1 MELQLR
7 IKMNEKLYLRDP
19 ESTELGRR
27 IVKEAIVMIEAL
39 GFEEF
44 TFKKLAEAVGT
55 TEATIYRY
63 FENKHRLL
71 VYIIAWYWTWMEYLV
86 VYSINNLSSPEK
98 KINKV
103 IELLTG
109 PLTDNIGGDELDK
122 KALFNVVVWEVNKV
136 YLTKEVGVENRLKLF
151 KPYKDLCARIAGLF
165 AEHSPGYAYTHSLA
179 STLLET
185 AHLQYFFMQ
194 HLPALTDYGK
204 QKEVT
209 KLRKFLQHLVFSS
222 LNK

>member
-55 TEATIYRY
+55 TEASVYRY

-86 VYSINNLSSPEK
+86 VYNINNLSSPEK

-103 IELLTG
+103 IELLTS
-109 PLTDNIGGDELDK
+109 PLIDSIGGDELDK

-151 KPYKDLCARIAGLF
+151 KPYKDLCAKIASEF
-165 AEHSPGYAYTHSLA
+165 SAYNKKYAYPVSLS
-179 STLLET
+179 STVIET
-185 AHLQYFFMQ
+185 AHNQAYFAT
-194 HLPALTDYGK
+194 HLPRLTD
-204 QKEVT
+204 VT
-209 KLRKFLQHLVFSS
+209 AKNKKNYTCEFLETLVFKV
-222 LNK
+222 LA

>member
-44 TFKKLAEAVGT
+44 TFQKLAEAVGT
-55 TEATIYRY
+55 TEASVYRY

-86 VYSINNLSSPEK
+86 VYNINNLSSP
-98 KINKV
+98 
-103 IELLTG
+103 
-109 PLTDNIGGDELDK
+109 
-122 KALFNVVVWEVNKV
+122 
-136 YLTKEVGVENRLKLF
+136 
-151 KPYKDLCARIAGLF
+151 
-165 AEHSPGYAYTHSLA
+165 
-179 STLLET
+179 
-185 AHLQYFFMQ
+185 
-194 HLPALTDYGK
+194 
-204 QKEVT
+204 
-209 KLRKFLQHLVFSS
+209 
-222 LNK
+222 

>member
-86 VYSINNLSSPEK
+86 VYNINNLSSPEK

-122 KALFNVVVWEVNKV
+122 KALFKV

-165 AEHSPGYAYTHSLA
+165 AEFSPGYAYTHSLA

-222 LNK
+222 LKK